1 MDRLRDERL
10 GAALVMVF
18 AIGLTWT
25 GGALVRSNFDGE
37 SIGFLAGIIAL
48 CAGAIVYALHL
59 VIMRLIDLNG
69 QMRVLLK
76 RTRPDLFD

>member
-1 MDRLRDERL
+1 MEPLRDERL
-10 GAALVMVF
+10 NAILVLAF
-18 AIGLTWT
+18 AIGLFAT
-25 GGALVRSNFDGE
+25 GGALVRSNFDGD

-48 CAGAIVYALHL
+48 GAGVIVYALHL

-76 RTRPDLFD
+76 RARPDLFD